1 MDAMS
6 RALCRAARSSFS
18 NDIEWAL
25 MPSRFTRPPFNS
37 YNEKTNLVEHVSHY
51 IHMMSLHTHN
61 DTLMCKVFPSSLGLM
76 ALRWFNELRKGSIHS
91 FTELIQEFG
100 ARFVTCSRM
109 PQPVD
114 TLLFMKMRVDE
125 TLHGYASRYWELYNE
140 IGRGNEKIAI
150 RTFRMGLP
158 EDYELQESLTMRPPE
173 NMRQLKR
180 LIEEYKCLE
189 DDHLQSKGKA
199 PLLNRPRQGVIPPR
213 P

>member
-25 MPSRFTRPPFNS
+25 MPSRFTWPPFNS

-76 ALRWFNELRKGSIHS
+76 ALRWFNELQKGSIHS

-114 TLLFMKMRVDE
+114 ALLFMKMRVDE